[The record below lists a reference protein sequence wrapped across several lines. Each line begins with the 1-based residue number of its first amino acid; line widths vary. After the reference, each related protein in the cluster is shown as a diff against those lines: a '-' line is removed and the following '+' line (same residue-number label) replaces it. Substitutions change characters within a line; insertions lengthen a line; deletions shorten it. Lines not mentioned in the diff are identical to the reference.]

1 MNICRISLIDFTGE
15 TTMLDLKG
23 TITKVWQGKNG
34 TFWATVDYWI
44 GTGWQSVT
52 KQIPENVYY
61 SVKEGLWNL

>member
-1 MNICRISLIDFTGE
+1 
-15 TTMLDLKG
+15 MLDLKG